1 MEYEQLSFFNSGQE
15 NKISESLI
23 EDILR
28 MGSGSDDSRKRIVAK
43 YQRGY
48 SNDEMR
54 NYLKKEYGTTG
65 KGIMVD
71 GKETAVWFNE
81 DGMSV
86 SYGTTAFSLQS
97 RKLDWWEIEFAVR
110 KMVFKGDYIS
120 RAEIEQIEH
129 YEQRRIAEDLSFFFR
144 EMPDYEKMLKTINVT
159 TYVYPEYVN
168 QLVDAIKNKE
178 TYEKLCNIFDYYKNE
193 IDDGSIVP
201 RFKGLQQIKERD
213 RLYRDLH
220 TIKNMN
226 ISINGYVHDRALY
239 KNEFITDDEI
249 KEYFVR
255 HYDERKFR
263 IYDHFTGKSGGND
276 KFLSKEYGIGGQGG
290 NAIAGYWNSIV
301 DYNGK
306 GITFSKD
313 NEQCTKS
320 LKWNEVSKIIEQ
332 FIKNGEYFTEQEKEE
347 YGKWRKEKVAK
358 EYDMK
363 INKEAHLL
371 HPVSDAEMQDATPKE
386 NNKIRVIRNHVMPAN
401 HTKYYEISR
410 TKQAET
416 ELNTA
421 YLTGFFKMRQSGET
435 FKSVLEMNAKI
446 YRAGFQNVL
455 AIHNQKPFATLIAD
469 YPTWQKHGR
478 QVKKGVKCTRIFAE
492 DTYGRNTGNVFD
504 ISDTIAVKGAVKDV
518 SFWELSDEKADMYLN
533 YMGIQAED
541 KKSKIRDLTYTR
553 IEDIIISEGNSDF
566 SKIETEFIEKSVKYT
581 VSYRL
586 GIENNSDFS
595 DVTKLFGSMD
605 DGRVLEICEKINAI
619 SRSILMEFSREL
631 DDAERERSDAYVR
644 ENAGNNARN
653 NAAGGASGIHGG
665 ERIPL
670 QAASGEAGL
679 LHVAAGGTLAAGGV
693 TGRAVG
699 GRAGDNLQHQG
710 TGDGNDNSETLGQ
723 RVDGLDENRASGGVQ
738 ETHGRRNPEENGAFG
753 GRYGIRADG
762 RNREEGT
769 GENNIVGG
777 HHGADK
783 AEKPDK
789 GYCNRN
795 SESGDNTSGALKQP
809 QDEDN
814 RQELNIA
821 DKRETGDAQVSLF
834 KFPEDDPDLLLR
846 KLLGTFESD
855 KKAMLSIVVNNDYF
869 MLNDKYDLI
878 SAIVREGA
886 GEKTYILNERQY
898 MFSILCKADR
908 ITINIID
915 VFGNDPAKT
924 IRTDYSNLYDEVFGM
939 ASIEFQTVGRILTS
953 YVGEDA
959 VREVFAKLKAGSYP
973 NRAYEMLAETYKE
986 YGKSPAK
993 AEELFFGI
1001 DYGAAQ
1007 REYEAMLAEREY
1019 EAMPNLFSG
1028 HSRNYAEKRDKDTED
1043 TAKAEAS
1050 GQKTNYHYNPAEFN
1064 AKLIGAGDKAKY
1076 KRNVEAIKLLKRIE
1090 NENRYATKEE
1100 QESLAM
1106 YTGWGGL
1113 PGVFDKNNL
1122 SYIKEYEELKRLLTE
1137 DEYKAARASV
1147 NTAFYTSPE
1156 IAECVNLIL
1165 EKCGFDGGN
1174 ILDPATGNGQFLG
1187 NMPAWENTK
1196 LYGVEIDSISS
1207 RIAKILY
1214 PDAEIQ
1220 NTGFENTEFQ
1230 DNFFDAAVGNVPFGD
1245 FGVNDRRYNKHNFH
1259 IHDYFF
1265 AKTIDKVKPGGL
1277 IAFITSK
1284 GTLDKQ
1290 NNAIRKYIAERAE
1303 LIGAIR
1309 LPNTAFK
1316 TIAGTD
1322 VTSDIIVLRKRETPV
1337 VATDDWL
1344 HLEFT
1349 DNGVPVNSYFVSHPE
1364 MMLGHMEYDSRMFG
1378 EKSRYTSCVADKE
1391 MDIGKKLREVIDG
1404 TFTEKVYNAERTEN
1418 KDNAD
1423 TIPALADVKN
1433 FTYAVV
1439 GDEIYYRQNSVME
1452 RKSLNRLDTERIK
1465 SLINLNNTA
1474 RNVIKIQME
1483 GCSDNEFAEAVK
1495 KLNEEYDDYVKR
1507 HGYISS
1513 NVSKKAFSA
1522 DDNYSFLCSLEK
1534 LNPDGSM
1541 SKSDIFFKRT
1551 ICPKKEITST
1561 DTAVEALRVSLSEF
1575 GYVNIPYML
1584 ELYKPD
1590 IREYANMEMSQMEK
1604 QVSALAE
1611 ELKGIIFL
1619 DPESVDPDDITK
1631 GYKTADDYLSG
1642 NVKRKLI
1649 IAKQYAKEDARF
1661 ETNADA
1667 LLAVQ
1672 PEDLTYSEIDVKL
1685 GTQWIEISDYEQF
1698 MYETFDAPD
1707 YARATIKIV
1716 YDPVSTTYHINNK
1729 SWGKHMLAAH
1739 KTYGTVAIDAYT
1751 ILERTLNFKSVTVWK
1766 KGEDDKKVIDKE
1778 ATILAREKQEIIK
1791 EEFKEWLWK
1800 DEGRREKYVK
1810 YYNDNFNNTKLREYD
1825 GSFLEFPE
1833 MNTDIELKP
1842 HQKNAVARILFGGNT
1857 LLAHCVGAGKSFE
1870 MIAAI
1875 MEQKRL
1881 GLANK
1886 PLMVVPNAIV
1896 AQMENEFYRL
1906 YPNANILVSSE
1917 DNFKK
1922 EKRRSFIS
1930 RIATGDYDCII
1941 IAHSQFEKI
1950 KMNPE
1955 YVRAEIEQQVQDINH
1970 SIEKMKYMRGEK
1982 WSIKQAEANKKRLL
1996 TQLEKLNDQSQKD
2009 DMIYFEEL
2017 GIDALFVDEA
2027 HNFKNM
2033 AVFSKMNNV
2042 AGIPTASSLRASD
2055 MKMKCDYISKKN
2067 GGKGVVFA
2075 TGTPISNTMCEMYV
2089 MQNYL
2094 QADRLSELGI
2104 SHFDAWAANFG
2115 EVVNALELKPTGD
2128 GFRFK
2133 NRFNKFINLPE
2144 LVTVFKE
2151 IADVQMP
2158 DMLDLDVPAMRG
2170 GKPIIIQAEKDD
2182 YMEACMADL
2191 VARAEAIE
2199 RGGVDPRDDNFLK
2212 ITNDARLLGTDA
2224 RLIDD
2229 NAPFNPNGKLMKV
2242 AENVYTEYVNGNADG
2257 KTGTQLVFSDVGT
2270 PKGTDKFDVY
2280 NCVKDTLIEMG
2291 IPEKEIAFIHDA
2303 KTKAARDVM
2312 FKKCRAGEIKVL
2324 FGSTDKLGTG
2334 VNVQTHLVALHHI
2347 DCPWKPSSIEQREGR
2362 GIRQGNLNSEV
2373 AIYRYVTKGT
2383 FDAYNWSIIENKQ
2396 KFISQ
2401 IMTSKPI
2408 GRSCTDI
2415 DESVLN
2421 FAEIKAVATGDDS
2434 IRRKM
2439 ELENDVSKL
2448 KMLYTQYTKNK
2459 HELEILVNRVLPD
2472 KITLAQKTLK
2482 YVQEDVAMIENGSHP
2497 ADFEMTISGHIY
2509 NERKPAAEAL
2519 GKAVYAIKANETRV
2533 VGSYRGFEIS
2543 VSKDPFNN
2551 PGESNV
2557 VLKGNYRY
2565 PGTLSLNPLG
2575 NIMKIEHLFEKI
2587 APSVAAYEDKLKN
2600 LETDLKKAKEDLQ
2613 KEFPRLDEMKQ
2624 KQAELRE
2631 IDIKLSVG
2639 KTDSNE
2645 IIDADDFSDRDAD
2658 KEKKASRSVKVGGR

>member
-1 MEYEQLSFFNSGQE
+1 MGYEQLSFFNSGQE

-54 NYLKKEYGTTG
+54 DYLKKEYGTTG
-65 KGIMVD
+65 KGIMAD
-71 GKETAVWFNE
+71 GKEAAVWFNE
-81 DGMSV
+81 EGMSV

-97 RKLDWWEIEFAVR
+97 RKLDWWEIEFVVR
-110 KMVFKGDYIS
+110 KMVFKGEYIS
-120 RAEIEQIEH
+120 REELGQTEQ
-129 YEQRRIAEDLSFFFR
+129 YEYKRIAEDLSVFF
-144 EMPDYEKMLKTINVT
+144 EELPKHQKMLKRINVT
-159 TYVYPEYVN
+159 AYIYPEYVN
-168 QLVDAIKNKE
+168 QLMDAMQNDEAYE
-178 TYEKLCNIFDYYKNE
+178 TLCNIFDYYKNK

-201 RFKGLQQIKERD
+201 RFKGFRQIKEREM
-213 RLYRDLH
+213 LHRDLH
-220 TIKNMN
+220 TIKNMD
-226 ISINGYVHDRALY
+226 IGVSGYEHDRALY

-249 KEYFVR
+249 KEYFAR

-263 IYDHFTGKSGGND
+263 IYDYFTGKNGGND
-276 KFLSKEYGIGGQGG
+276 KFLSKEYGLGGQAG
-290 NAIAGYWNSIV
+290 NAIAGYWHSSI

-313 NEQCTKS
+313 NGQCRKS

-332 FIKNGEYFTEQEKEE
+332 LIKNGEYFTEQEKEE
-347 YGKWRKEKVAK
+347 YRKWREKKVTR

-363 INKEAHLL
+363 INKEKQLV
-371 HPVSDAEMQDATPKE
+371 HPIPEAGAPDETSKE
-386 NNKIRVIRNHVMPAN
+386 DNKTEIRVIRNHVMPVN
-401 HTKYYEISR
+401 QTKYYEINR
-410 TKQAET
+410 TKQAEA

-421 YLTGFFKMRQSGET
+421 YLTEFYKMQQNGDAFKA
-435 FKSVLEMNAKI
+435 VLEMNAKI
-446 YRAGFQNVL
+446 YRAGFKNVL
-455 AIHNQKPFATLIAD
+455 AIHNRKPLATLIAD
-469 YPTWQKHGR
+469 YPTWQRLGR
-478 QVKKGVKCTRIFAE
+478 QVKKGATCTRIFAE
-492 DTYGRNTGNVFD
+492 DIYGKDTGNVFD
-504 ISDTIAVKGAVKDV
+504 ISDTVAVKGAAGDV
-518 SFWELSDEKADMYLN
+518 TFWELTDEKADMYLN
-533 YMGIQAED
+533 YMGIQAEN

-553 IEDIIISEGNSDF
+553 IADIIILEGNSNF
-566 SKIETEFIEKSVKYT
+566 SKAERDFIEKSVKYT

-595 DVTKLFGSMD
+595 DVTKVFGNMD
-605 DGRVLEICEKINAI
+605 NERVLEICEKINAI

-653 NAAGGASGIHGG
+653 NATGGASGIHGAG
-665 ERIPL
+665 RIPL
-670 QAASGEAGL
+670 QTASGEAGL
-679 LHVAAGGTLAAGGV
+679 LHVGAGGAMAAGGITS
-693 TGRAVG
+693 RAVG
-699 GRAGDNLQHQG
+699 GRAGDNVQHQG
-710 TGDGNDNSETLGQ
+710 AGGRNDNPETLGQ
-723 RVDGLDENRASGGVQ
+723 RVDGLDEDRASGGVQ
-738 ETHGRRNPEENGAFG
+738 EIHGRRDPEENGAFG

-762 RNREEGT
+762 RNRAEGT

-783 AEKPDK
+783 AEEPDK
-789 GYCNRN
+789 GHGNRN
-795 SESGDNTSGALKQP
+795 SENGDNTSAPLETGPTVIQS
-809 QDEDN
+809 EHGHTDN
-814 RQELNIA
+814 QTEFNIA

-834 KFPEDDPDLLLR
+834 ELQEDNPDLMLR
-846 KLLGTFESD
+846 KLLLTFESD
-855 KKAMLSIVVNNDYF
+855 KRAMFYMVVNNDYIV
-869 MLNDKYDLI
+869 LNDKYDLI

-886 GEKTYILNERQY
+886 VEKTYILHEKQY
-898 MFSILCKADR
+898 MFSILCKSDS

-915 VFGNDPAKT
+915 VFGSDSAKT
-924 IRTDYSNLYDEVFGM
+924 IKTDYGNLYDKVFGM
-939 ASIEFQTVGRILTS
+939 TSEGLQAAGKGLIE
-953 YVGEDA
+953 YVGADA

-973 NRAYEMLAETYKE
+973 NKAYEMLAETYKQ

-993 AEELFFGI
+993 AEELIFSA

-1007 REYEAMLAEREY
+1007 REYEEML
-1019 EAMPNLFSG
+1019 NLFSG
-1028 HSRNYAEKRDKDTED
+1028 HSGNYAEKRDKDAED
-1043 TAKAEAS
+1043 
-1050 GQKTNYHYNPAEFN
+1050 
-1064 AKLIGAGDKAKY
+1064 I
-1076 KRNVEAIKLLKRIE
+1076 
-1090 NENRYATKEE
+1090 
-1100 QESLAM
+1100 
-1106 YTGWGGL
+1106 
-1113 PGVFDKNNL
+1113 
-1122 SYIKEYEELKRLLTE
+1122 
-1137 DEYKAARASV
+1137 
-1147 NTAFYTSPE
+1147 
-1156 IAECVNLIL
+1156 
-1165 EKCGFDGGN
+1165 
-1174 ILDPATGNGQFLG
+1174 
-1187 NMPAWENTK
+1187 
-1196 LYGVEIDSISS
+1196 
-1207 RIAKILY
+1207 
-1214 PDAEIQ
+1214 
-1220 NTGFENTEFQ
+1220 
-1230 DNFFDAAVGNVPFGD
+1230 
-1245 FGVNDRRYNKHNFH
+1245 
-1259 IHDYFF
+1259 
-1265 AKTIDKVKPGGL
+1265 
-1277 IAFITSK
+1277 
-1284 GTLDKQ
+1284 
-1290 NNAIRKYIAERAE
+1290 
-1303 LIGAIR
+1303 
-1309 LPNTAFK
+1309 
-1316 TIAGTD
+1316 
-1322 VTSDIIVLRKRETPV
+1322 
-1337 VATDDWL
+1337 
-1344 HLEFT
+1344 
-1349 DNGVPVNSYFVSHPE
+1349 
-1364 MMLGHMEYDSRMFG
+1364 
-1378 EKSRYTSCVADKE
+1378 
-1391 MDIGKKLREVIDG
+1391 
-1404 TFTEKVYNAERTEN
+1404 
-1418 KDNAD
+1418 
-1423 TIPALADVKN
+1423 IPALADVKN

-1439 GDEIYYRQNSVME
+1439 NDAVYYRRNSVME
-1452 RKSLNRLDTERIK
+1452 KSALNRLDTERVKALIK
-1465 SLINLNNTA
+1465 LNDTA
-1474 RNVIKIQME
+1474 RTVIKIQME
-1483 GCSDNEFAEAVK
+1483 GCSDDEFADAVK
-1495 KLNEEYDDYVKR
+1495 RLNDEYDDYVKK
-1507 HGYISS
+1507 HGYITS

-1534 LNPDGSM
+1534 MNPDGSM

-1551 ICPKKEITST
+1551 ICPKKEIIST
-1561 DTAVEALRVSLSEF
+1561 DTAVEALRVSMSEF

-1590 IREYANMEMSQMEK
+1590 VSEYENTEMSQEEK
-1604 QVSALAE
+1604 QVAALAE

-1619 DPESVDPDDITK
+1619 DPETFDPDDITK
-1631 GYKTADDYLSG
+1631 GYKTSDEYLSG

-1649 IAKQYAKEDARF
+1649 LAKQHAKEDARF
-1661 ETNADA
+1661 EINAEA
-1667 LLAVQ
+1667 LSNVQ
-1672 PEDLTYSEIDVKL
+1672 PEALDYSEIDIKL
-1685 GTQWIEISDYEQF
+1685 GTQWIELSDYEQF
-1698 MYETFDAPD
+1698 MYETFDAPE
-1707 YARATIKIV
+1707 YARTTIKIV

-1739 KTYGTVAIDAYT
+1739 KTYGTAAIDAYT
-1751 ILERTLNFKSVTVWK
+1751 ILERTLNFKSVTVWE
-1766 KGEDDKKVIDKE
+1766 KGADDKKVIDKE
-1778 ATILAREKQEIIK
+1778 ATILAREKQEIIR

-1800 DEGRREKYVK
+1800 DAGRREKYVT

-1825 GSFLEFPE
+1825 GSFLEFPG

-1896 AQMENEFYRL
+1896 GQMENEFYRL

-1930 RIATGDYDCII
+1930 RIATGNYDCII

-1955 YVRAEIEQQVQDINH
+1955 YVRAEIQRQVEEINL
-1970 SIEKMKYMRGEK
+1970 SVGKMKAMRGDQ

-2115 EVVNALELKPTGD
+2115 EVVSALELKPTGD

-2158 DMLDLDVPAMRG
+2158 DMLDLDVPALRG
-2170 GKPIIIQAEKDD
+2170 GKPVIIQAEKDD
-2182 YMEACMADL
+2182 YMEACMEDL

-2199 RGGVDPRDDNFLK
+2199 NRRVDPKDDNFLK

-2229 NAPFNPNGKLMKV
+2229 NAPANPNGKLMKV
-2242 AENVYTEYVNGNADG
+2242 AENVYMEYVNGNADG
-2257 KTGTQLVFSDVGT
+2257 KTGTQLIFSDVGT
-2270 PKGTDKFDVY
+2270 PKGADEFDVY
-2280 NCVKDTLIEMG
+2280 NCVKDTLVEMG
-2291 IPEKEIAFIHDA
+2291 IPEKEIVFIHDA

-2448 KMLYTQYTKNK
+2448 KMLYTQFTKNK

-2482 YVQEDVAMIENGSHP
+2482 YVQEDAAMIENGSHP
-2497 ADFEMTISGHIY
+2497 EDFEMTISGHTY

-2519 GKAVYAIKANETRV
+2519 GKAVYAIKTNETHV

-2587 APSVAAYEDKLKN
+2587 APSVATYEGKFKN

-2613 KEFPRLDEMKQ
+2613 KEFPRLEELKQ
-2624 KQAELRE
+2624 KQAELRD

-2639 KTDSNE
+2639 KTDNNE

-2658 KEKKASRSVKVGGR
+2658 KEKEAGRSVKVGGR